1 MSRDD
6 SMRSTKRCFR
16 GKAGTNCLLSKGK
29 TGKGTCSSLKIVGS
43 ILRSSTITTEKVLC
57 CRCSGKKV

>member
-16 GKAGTNCLLSKGK
+16 GKVGTKRLFSKGK
-29 TGKGTCSSLKIVGS
+29 AGEGTCSSLKIFGS
-43 ILRSSTITTEKVLC
+43 ILVSFTTTTEKVLC
-57 CRCSGKKV
+57 CRCDGKKV